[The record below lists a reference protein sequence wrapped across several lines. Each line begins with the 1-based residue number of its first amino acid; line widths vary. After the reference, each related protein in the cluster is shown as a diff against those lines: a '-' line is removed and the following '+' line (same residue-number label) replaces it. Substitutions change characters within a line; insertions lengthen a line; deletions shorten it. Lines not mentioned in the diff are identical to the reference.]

1 MLPLWA
7 TFIMSFLMLLFAV
20 AGLSFSMALIL
31 LCAGRIVRAFRYW
44 RDMPAAILTG
54 VIIGG
59 FAWMFGWGAYEL
71 GSAIIDGL
79 IGRITG
85 DF

>member
-7 TFIMSFLMLLFAV
+7 TCIMSFLMLLFAV
-20 AGLSFSMALIL
+20 AGVSFAAALIL
-31 LCAGRIVRAFRYW
+31 FCVARVLRAVVYL
-44 RDMPAAILTG
+44 RDMPSALLTLIVLG
-54 VIIGG
+54 T

-71 GSAIIDGL
+71 GSSIIDGL
-79 IGRITG
+79 IGRFTG